1 MAKSRSAGC
10 VGVEGG
16 AMQGRARLRSDHVRI
31 ETHLDA
37 CRQGQVSLAAILWG
51 LNMPVKHKESNLHAH
66 KGCI

>member
-1 MAKSRSAGC
+1 
-10 VGVEGG
+10 
-16 AMQGRARLRSDHVRI
+16 MQGRARLRSDHVRI

-51 LNMPVKHKESNLHAH
+51 LNMPVKHKEFDLHAH